1 MASGA
6 GLGARS
12 LPLRSGPRVT
22 TRPLTTDSGRSATRS
37 YPGRSVPSFA
47 LNISHCDLPGGP
59 PWVRTRCHCPRSFFP
74 WKSTRMWPFFRCSES
89 WPGGTESAVPLSQIS
104 ESPAPYSPPGP
115 SPRARATIRRS
126 SGWPS
131 RRIVARA
138 LGDGPGGERSVHLQ
152 PDVVVQARGVVLVHH
167 EGGLG
172 VRLHLSRR
180 RLAAGRRC
188 ACRTDCALAACAYG
202 RHGSARWVVQLDL
215 YPLVAFPDPH
225 YWRKERR
232 SSLTRS

>member
-180 RLAAGRRC
+180 RLGGDGEVPLRLVLRQLPLQGGASRPGGGALAGRTARSRHV
-188 ACRTDCALAACAYG
+188 RT
-202 RHGSARWVVQLDL
+202 
-215 YPLVAFPDPH
+215 VAMAQ
-225 YWRKERR
+225 RGG
-232 SSLTRS
+232 